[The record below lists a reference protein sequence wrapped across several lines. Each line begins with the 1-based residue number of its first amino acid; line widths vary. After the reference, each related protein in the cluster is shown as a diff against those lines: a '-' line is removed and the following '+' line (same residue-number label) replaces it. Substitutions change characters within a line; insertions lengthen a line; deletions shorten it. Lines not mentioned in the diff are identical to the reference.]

1 MKKQKLVLFSL
12 SLIALFSCSKI
23 KKPVSEVS
31 YDSIVSSLQTTESSS
46 SSSESSSS
54 SKTST
59 SYQELT
65 SSQSTSKGEELSSS
79 TTSSSSTSSTSSETS
94 SSKDPIVTNNV
105 QFIGL
110 DKIETIKGKYFNVFK
125 DVKAITSDN
134 VDVTNKLYVL
144 GHVDYSKVG
153 TYELT
158 YCLDTNSE
166 TLKVKRIVDVVEGQ
180 IKQINKQKDFD
191 LVLLDKSSIKKGKG
205 ENMEFNPPT
214 NLFIDEELLD
224 KPLKTSSWWTTLLTD
239 NYGGNGNCIFTNP
252 LRNSFSDEGVEVT
265 LANQGFTQYWTDQD
279 NALSVAQ
286 FLLPNKDLIIK
297 SSSLKQTYTTKVI
310 DYDENSVK
318 VAMRNNN
325 ELVDEMVVTLIQG
338 SPYTFIEAN
347 NNLGEIHLAVNGST
361 MPYEFYDLN
370 GKALTDNYQG
380 NALIVKIPH
389 VHIGYNCEVPNVAN
403 STLPQ
408 NPIYQDKYYLINTP
422 NNTSFTFSLDKHS
435 NALFKDRISY
445 KLGSGNF
452 MSIVPLNNMDEANFY
467 HEHGYSFI
475 HKSNSNYSIDHN
487 LATVKTEFNVQY
499 SNVLSDTKLPLLA
512 LMPHQYKFSNA
523 SLTSY
528 NYLTLRGLL
537 KIFEGSSFI
546 TLQNFY
552 GMLPSFAKPENKEFS
567 LDLATSYLKSLDD
580 LTNQTFSD
588 IDKEK
593 KGPYW
598 DAKTFYPLAQ
608 GVIFANQLNNDFY
621 QNKFLTKLENILIDW
636 FTYSSDDDER
646 YIYYN
651 KQYGTL
657 YYSSNAFATASEM
670 SDHHFTHGY
679 LVYASSVASIYDDTF
694 YQNYKDIIK
703 ALANDYFNENKN
715 SDAFPYLRTFD
726 TWAGHSWAHG
736 FGSFA
741 EGNNQESSGE
751 ALSSHVANYL
761 YGLKAEN
768 QSMIDAAIYGFTTE
782 MNALK
787 QYVFDYDQ
795 DIFATNYS
803 SVVNISSIL
812 WGGKNTFATWFGL
825 NPNFIYGIHYL
836 PLGQYV
842 SSYAIGEKEHNAL
855 KRIYEG
861 YLQRKVGFKDT
872 WFANMWSVE
881 SLFDADSA
889 LNKFDANKILNDD
902 YPNDLLG
909 AYWNIN
915 ASKSLG
921 KRTDKLRL
929 ISTFASGDVY
939 VDNENYKVQ
948 ILNPTATKQLIKF
961 VDEKNQ
967 IVYQIEVE
975 PNSFKTYTF

>member
-1 MKKQKLVLFSL
+1 MKRQNLVLLSL
-12 SLIALFSCSKI
+12 SLLALLSCSKS
-23 KKPVSEVS
+23 KEPVSEVS
-31 YDSIVSSLQTTESSS
+31 YESITSSIVSSENVSMESETSSNNQESTTSKNTSKGDESSS
-46 SSSESSSS
+46 SLSSSS
-54 SKTST
+54 NMS
-59 SYQELT
+59 
-65 SSQSTSKGEELSSS
+65 
-79 TTSSSSTSSTSSETS
+79 SSTSSETS
-94 SSKDPIVTNNV
+94 SSTTPIVSENV
-105 QFIGL
+105 QFTGL
-110 DKIETIKGKYFNVFK
+110 DRVETVKGKYFNVFK
-125 DVKAITSDN
+125 DVKVFTNDNIDITN
-134 VDVTNKLYVL
+134 ELYVL

-158 YCLDTNSE
+158 YCLDTSNR
-166 TLKVKRIVDVVEGQ
+166 TLKVKRYVDVVEGQ
-180 IKQINKQKDFD
+180 INRVNKQRDFD
-191 LVLLDKSSIKKGKG
+191 LVLEDNSSIKKGKG

-214 NLFIDEELLD
+214 NLFIDQELLD
-224 KPLKTSSWWTTLLTD
+224 KPIKTSSWWTTLLTN

-252 LRNSFSDEGVEVT
+252 LRNSFSDDGVEVT
-265 LANQGFTQYWTDQD
+265 LASQGFTQYWTDQD

-286 FLLPNKDLIIK
+286 FLLPNKDLVIK
-297 SSSLKQTYTTKVI
+297 SSSLGKTYKTSVI

-325 ELVDEMVVTLIQG
+325 ELTDEMVVTLVQG
-338 SPYTFIEAN
+338 SPYTFIESN
-347 NNLGEIHLAVNGST
+347 SNSGDIHLAIDGTT
-361 MPYEFYDLN
+361 MPYEFYDLSGN
-370 GKALTDNYQG
+370 ALTDSYKG

-389 VHIGYNCEVPNVAN
+389 VHVGYNCQVPTGPN

-408 NPIYQDKYYLINTP
+408 EPIYQDKYYLINTP
-422 NNTSFTFSLDKHS
+422 SNTSFTFSLDKHS
-435 NALFKDRISY
+435 NALFKDKISY
-445 KLGSGNF
+445 KLGSGNY
-452 MSIVPLNNMDEANFY
+452 MSIVPLNNINEASYY
-467 HEHGYSFI
+467 HQHGYSFI
-475 HKSNSNYSIDHN
+475 HKSNTSYSVNHN
-487 LATVKTEFNVQY
+487 LATVKTEFNAQY
-499 SNVLSDTKLPLLA
+499 SNLLNNKEKPLLA
-512 LMPHQYKFSNA
+512 LMPHQYKYSNA
-523 SLTSY
+523 NLTSY
-528 NYLTLRGLL
+528 NFLTIRGLL
-537 KIFEGSSFI
+537 KVFEGNSFE
-546 TLQNFY
+546 TNQNFY
-552 GMLPSFAKPENKEFS
+552 GMLPTFAKPENVEFS
-567 LDLATSYLKSLDD
+567 TSTATTYLESLDN
-580 LTNQTFSD
+580 LTNQTLGEL
-588 IDKEK
+588 DKEK

-608 GVIFANQLNNDFY
+608 GVIFANQLNNLTY
-621 QNKFLTKLENILIDW
+621 QNKFLTKLENLLSDW
-636 FTYSSDDDER
+636 FTYTSDNDER

-679 LVYASSVASIYDDTF
+679 LVYAATVASLYDNEF

-703 ALANDYFNENKN
+703 ALANDYLNENKDSN
-715 SDAFPYLRTFD
+715 VFPYMRTFD

-751 ALSSHVANYL
+751 ALSSHVASYL
-761 YGLKAEN
+761 YGLKSQN
-768 QSMIDAAIYGFTTE
+768 NRMIDAAIYGFTTE

-795 DIFATNYS
+795 DIFASNYS

-855 KRIYEG
+855 RRIYNG

-881 SLFDADSA
+881 ALIDADSA
-889 LNKFDANKILNDD
+889 LSKFDANKILNDD

-921 KRTDKLRL
+921 LRTDKVRL
-929 ISTFASGDVY
+929 ASTFVSGDVY
-939 VDNENYKVQ
+939 LNNGKYKTQ
-948 ILNPTATKQLIKF
+948 ILNPTSTKQLIKF
-961 VDEKNQ
+961 VNETNQ
-967 IVYQIEVE
+967 VVYQIEVE
-975 PNSFKTYTF
+975 PNTFKIYTLN